1 MVAATSLLVVL
12 TLACALLPQGWARM
26 AFSDI
31 ITALLMLSVLAAF
44 GIHAL
49 STIGRT
55 RWFWILQAIGWTLLL
70 IDQGFWIAY
79 DLILG
84 KQMPIMHV
92 ADILLFTAGVPMLA
106 GLLLRPHLR
115 PSQRTA
121 RLGMLDFFLLL
132 LWWIYLYIF
141 FIIPWQYVHPSLQSY
156 NWNYDR
162 LFGAETLVL
171 MCVSFVL
178 WGQGAGRWRRFY
190 AAFFAAVILNGV
202 TFYLLNYAIEVNKYF
217 TGSWY
222 DIPYAVSFVVYT
234 AVGLYGHDLSPAA
247 ESPKDEFYTSAVA
260 TIAMMAVLT
269 LPVMAIFAL
278 FNHSIPPQVTRFRIL
293 ITLATMF
300 IMAFLTFLK
309 HYRLSEELK
318 LSNVVLEEASLTDP
332 LTGVRNRRYFSATI
346 ASDVSQSL
354 RSHADSHDPRTR
366 DLIFYLI
373 DADNFKEIN
382 DHYGHEAGDFVLRE
396 MTRRISSSIRH
407 SDVLVR
413 WGGEEF
419 LILSRYTDRREAETL
434 ASRVLAA
441 VGSVPFILQATGESI
456 HRTCSIGWAAFPWK
470 LSDPAAIH
478 YEDVL
483 SLADRALNQAKHAGK
498 NRSVGMIS
506 DNGPLPEAQRGRI
519 PVDHYSVS
527 TFTTMGPAQVHP
539 L

>member
-1 MVAATSLLVVL
+1 MIATTSLVVVL
-12 TLACALLPQGWARM
+12 ALACALLPPGMARM

-44 GIHAL
+44 GIPAL
-49 STIGRT
+49 STAGRT
-55 RWFWILQAIGWTLLL
+55 RWFWILQATGWALLL
-70 IDQGFWIAY
+70 IDQGVWITY
-79 DLILG
+79 DLILRT
-84 KQMPIMHV
+84 QMPVMHV

-106 GLLLRPHLR
+106 GLLLRPHLK
-115 PSQRTA
+115 PNHRTT
-121 RLGMLDFFLLL
+121 RLGTLDFFLLL

-141 FIIPWQYVHPSLQSY
+141 FIIPWQYVHPSLHSY

-178 WGQGAGRWRRFY
+178 WGQATGRWNRFY
-190 AAFFAAVILNGV
+190 AAFFGAVILNGV
-202 TFYLLNYAIEVNKYF
+202 TFYLLNYAIEVSKYF

-222 DIPYAVSFVVYT
+222 DIPYAISFVVYT

-247 ESPKDEFYTSAVA
+247 ESPKDERYASAVA
-260 TIAMMAVLT
+260 TIAMIAVLT
-269 LPVMAIFAL
+269 LPVMAILAL
-278 FNHSIPPQVTRFRIL
+278 FNRSIPAEVTRFRIVV
-293 ITLATMF
+293 TLGTMF
-300 IMAFLTFLK
+300 VMAFLTFLK
-309 HYRLSEELK
+309 HYRLSQELK

-346 ASDVSQSL
+346 GSDVSQAL
-354 RSHADSHDPRTR
+354 RSHADGHDPRTR

-382 DHYGHEAGDFVLRE
+382 DQYGHEAGDFVLRE

-441 VGSVPFILQATGESI
+441 VGSSPFTLACSGESV

-470 LSDPAAIH
+470 LSDAAAIH

-483 SLADRALNQAKHAGK
+483 SLADRALNQAKHSGK
-498 NRSVGMIS
+498 NRSVGLI
-506 DNGPLPEAQRGRI
+506 DGNGPLPEAQRGRV
-519 PVDHYSVS
+519 PVDHYSVC
-527 TFTTMGPAQVHP
+527 TFTTVGPVQVQQT
-539 L
+539 